1 LRRSN
6 PGLTVGGRC
15 SYEHGRGARVALHN
29 TGARVSTL
37 HQPRPIEL
45 ELPSGRVR
53 AHRFGPDD
61 GRLTVCVH
69 GLSANSRSYD
79 FLGPELAAHG
89 RSVVALDLRGR
100 GWSAITGLATYGW
113 RNHARDVL
121 ALATAL
127 GAERFEYVGH
137 SMGAFIGLE
146 LARQAPGRVE
156 RAVLIDA
163 IGIPEPASLLPI
175 LAAVQRLG
183 SVHPDADAYVSAV
196 QRLGIVTP
204 WSPVW
209 EAHYRYDLVPAPGGG
224 VRPRTDRAAV
234 FEDMTY
240 GATQVPR
247 AFWPDLTMPSLL
259 VRAGVPLGAGFVVSA
274 GDREDYLRRVPRAQ
288 AVDVDANH
296 YGVMTHPAT
305 AAAIRSFLP

>member
-1 LRRSN
+1 M
-6 PGLTVGGRC
+6 
-15 SYEHGRGARVALHN
+15 
-29 TGARVSTL
+29 STP
-37 HQPRPIEL
+37 PRAIEL
-45 ELPSGRVR
+45 ALSSGRLR

-61 GRLTVCVH
+61 GRLVVCVH

-79 FLGPELAAHG
+79 FLGPELAARG

-100 GWSAITGLATYGW
+100 GWSDVTGLGTYGW

-121 ALATAL
+121 EAATQL
-127 GAERFEYVGH
+127 GAQRFEYVGH
-137 SMGAFIGLE
+137 SMGAFVGLE
-146 LARQAPGRVE
+146 VARQAPARLE

-163 IGIPEPASLLPI
+163 VGIPEPASLLPI

-183 SVHPDADAYVSAV
+183 SVHPSADAYVDAV
-196 QRLGIVTP
+196 RRLGIISP

-209 EAHYRYDLVPAPGGG
+209 ETHYRYDLVAVDGG

-240 GATQVPR
+240 GATQSPR
-247 AFWPDLTMPSLL
+247 SFWPDLTMPALL
-259 VRAGVPLGAGFVVSA
+259 VRAAVPLGDGYIVSA
-274 GDREDYLRRVPRAQ
+274 RDRADFLHEVPRSE

-296 YGVMTHPAT
+296 YAVMTHPAT